1 MIKSKLALL
10 FVSISMTACV
20 SYNAQPIVTSPEERE
35 AIAQHAQSVQ
45 NAEYSERAER
55 RSERHEERMSKA
67 DAYKHATSGQNV
79 ILLDS
84 SRKVYRAT
92 PIVIR

>member
-1 MIKSKLALL
+1 MIKSKLPLL

-20 SYNAQPIVTSPEERE
+20 SYNAQPIATSPEERE
-35 AIAQHAQSVQ
+35 TIAQASHNVQ
-45 NAEYSERAER
+45 ISESSERAER

-79 ILLDS
+79 ILLNN
-84 SRKVYRAT
+84 SRKAYRVT
-92 PIVIR
+92 PIAIR